1 MNLIKTICQKYVEF
15 ALKQAQN
22 GSDAETFDDTFEEFK
37 KDKLFKD
44 LGKIVDKMQKS
55 KPKRDTMAP
64 KKPKSAY
71 IFYCQDA
78 RQKIAQEFAEQK
90 KEAPTPKQ
98 MMVRIGEMWK
108 RVEQKDRKKYEEM
121 ALHDKTRYEEE
132 SKAYKPSESEDSGE
146 EVKKAP
152 RKRVEAKDEDKPKRA
167 PTAYA
172 IFTRENSAR
181 LKEQGTTVHAEWKK
195 MSDEDKKPYMDRA
208 KNAKVSST
216 SDSDSE
222 PASNEAKPEVKK
234 EDNPKKARKEAS
246 KKLSK
251 AKDDSESETKEDAKP
266 KKGKKT
272 VTAAPTKVEKA
283 PKAVAKPVKKV
294 KDPEPASEEEDEELE
309 DE

>member
-55 KPKRDTMAP
+55 KPKRDIMAP

-121 ALHDKTRYEEE
+121 ALHDKARYEEE
-132 SKAYKPSESEDSGE
+132 SKAYKPSDSEDSGE

-208 KNAKVSST
+208 KNAKGSS
-216 SDSDSE
+216 SGSDSE
-222 PASNEAKPEVKK
+222 AASNEAKPEAK
-234 EDNPKKARKEAS
+234 EDKPKKPRKEAS

-251 AKDDSESETKEDAKP
+251 SKDDSESETKEDAKP

-272 VTAAPTKVEKA
+272 VTAAPAKVE
-283 PKAVAKPVKKV
+283 KAVAKPVKKV
-294 KDPEPASEEEDEELE
+294 KEPEPTSEEEDEELE